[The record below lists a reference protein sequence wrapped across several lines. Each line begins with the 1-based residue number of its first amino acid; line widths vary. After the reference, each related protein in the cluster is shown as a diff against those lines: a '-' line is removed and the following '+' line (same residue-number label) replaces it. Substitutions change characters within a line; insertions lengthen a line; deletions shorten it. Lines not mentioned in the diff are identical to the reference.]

1 MARQKGI
8 IKLSGTIGGI
18 NFYETKDGSFAR
30 EEGGGF
36 NSEAIKT
43 KDSMAPVREN
53 ASEFAQV
60 SRVGSLFCRGLLPFL
75 QTCKDTKRYRRMV
88 SLLQE
93 IKTLDAVSERGKR
106 TTTLGLAT
114 PMGKKLWW
122 EFDLTERSPEDL
134 LPGTYQV
141 AAGSTG
147 LTVSDL
153 DLSRLVFPKGATLV
167 ELRYGVL
174 DVDFTA
180 LTFQLH
186 MAAPLFLDKDFAD
199 SSVSLA
205 LDGGIVM
212 TGTLFPVVGVRFYQV
227 VGGEKYLFKEA
238 IWQGVRFMGE

>member
-1 MARQKGI
+1 MARQTGI
-8 IKLSGTIGGI
+8 IKLKGTIDGL
-18 NFYETKDGSFAR
+18 NFYQTKFGSLVRKA
-30 EEGGGF
+30 GGGY
-36 NSEAIKT
+36 NSKAIKT
-43 KDSMAPVREN
+43 KPSMIRVREN
-53 ASEFAQV
+53 ASEFGRV
-60 SRVGSLFCRGLLPFL
+60 SRVKLLFRMGLEPFL
-75 QTCKDTKRYRRMV
+75 RSCKDPTRHGRMIRV
-88 SLLQE
+88 LQE

-106 TTTLGLAT
+106 DVALGLAT
-114 PMGKKLWW
+114 PMGKKLWR

-199 SSVSLA
+199 SSVTVA
-205 LDGGIVM
+205 LDGSIVM

>member
-8 IKLSGTIGGI
+8 IKLSGTIGGV
-18 NFYETKDGSFAR
+18 NFYENKYGSFAR
-30 EEGGGF
+30 ECGGGF

-43 KDSMAPVREN
+43 KASMIRVREN
-53 ASEFAQV
+53 ASEFGQV
-60 SRVGSLFCRGLLPFL
+60 SQVGSLFRNGLFPFI
-75 QTCKDTKRYRRMV
+75 QTCNDTKRFRRMV

-93 IKTLDAVSERGKR
+93 IKTLDTVSERGKR
-106 TTTLGLAT
+106 DVALGLAT
-114 PMGKKLWW
+114 PMGKKLWC

-141 AAGSTG
+141 ASGATG

-186 MAAPLFLDKDFAD
+186 MAAPLFMDKDFAY
-199 SSVSLA
+199 SSVSLT

-212 TGTLFPVVGVRFYQV
+212 TGTLFPVVGVRFFQV
-227 VGGEKYLFKEA
+227 VGGEKYLFKETV
-238 IWQGVRFMGE
+238 WQGVRFMGE